1 MRPAPILLRSTLDNK
16 EFEWYARF
24 MREPAIRVVLL
35 PRDTNAQGSIFG
47 GVILSHIDLAGV
59 TEARKHA
66 AKRFVTVAMKEVV
79 FKKPVFVGDTVSF
92 YTATKK
98 LGNTSVTIQ
107 VEVEAQ
113 RWENP
118 SERVI
123 VTEAEITFVAIN
135 EKGEPIPVKG

>member
-1 MRPAPILLRSTLDNK
+1 MRD
-16 EFEWYARF
+16 
-24 MREPAIRVVLL
+24 PAIRVILL

-59 TEARKHA
+59 TEARTHA

-79 FKKPVFVGDTVSF
+79 FQKPVFVGDTVSF

-98 LGNTSVTIQ
+98 LGTTSVTIQ

-113 RWENP
+113 RWQDPN
-118 SERVI
+118 ERVI
-123 VTEAEITFVAIN
+123 VTEAEITFVAVN
-135 EKGEPIPVKG
+135 DKGEPIPIKG

>member
-1 MRPAPILLRSTLDNK
+1 MRD
-16 EFEWYARF
+16 
-24 MREPAIRVVLL
+24 PAIRVILL

-79 FKKPVFVGDTVSF
+79 FKKPVFVGDVVSF
-92 YTATKK
+92 FTKTLK
-98 LGNTSVTIQ
+98 LGTTSVTIH

-118 SERVI
+118 AKRVV
-123 VTEAEITFVAIN
+123 VTEAEITFVAVN
-135 EKGEPIPVKG
+135 EKGAPIPIKD